1 MNILDQAMSIETEGI
16 QFYTELSQKTEAR
29 EIAGIFGFFAR
40 EEKRHYE
47 IFDAW
52 KKNIKAPD
60 IDDANVLG
68 KAGEIFRTLSAQ
80 FTTAGVPAIDHDEAY
95 KKALRLEEK
104 SIAYYNDIS
113 GRLANEEQRLMLK
126 LIIHQE
132 QTHVKLINQLMEFQ
146 RHPNEWL
153 ENAEWNHQDEY

>member
-1 MNILDQAMSIETEGI
+1 MNLLDQAMSIETEGI
-16 QFYTELSQKTEAR
+16 QFYTELSHKTELR

-40 EEKRHYE
+40 EEQRHFE
-47 IFDAW
+47 IFKAW
-52 KKNIKAPD
+52 KNNIKAPD
-60 IDDANVLG
+60 IDDTNVLG

-80 FTTAGVPAIDHDEAY
+80 FATAGVPAIDHDAAY

-104 SIAYYNDIS
+104 SIAYYNEIS
-113 GRLANEEQRLMLK
+113 GRLVDEEQRTMVK

-153 ENAEWNHQDEY
+153 ENAEWNHQEEY